1 MSICYDLRFA
11 ELALWYRMNGAHILT
26 YPAAF
31 TVNTGLAH
39 WEVCEFYLRHR
50 RYVLVCDCTSSDILC
65 RSPQK
70 DSYDCRKILKLS
82 VSYGCV

>member
-39 WEVCEFYLRHR
+39 WEVC
-50 RYVLVCDCTSSDILC
+50 VW
-65 RSPQK
+65 
-70 DSYDCRKILKLS
+70 
-82 VSYGCV
+82 

>member
-11 ELALWYRMNGAHILT
+11 ELALWYRMNQAHILT

-39 WEVCEFYLRHR
+39 WEVC
-50 RYVLVCDCTSSDILC
+50 V
-65 RSPQK
+65 
-70 DSYDCRKILKLS
+70 
-82 VSYGCV
+82 